1 MKNKNL
7 SVENLF
13 YIFPKTSSN
22 NSTKT
27 DFLSTS
33 KNNFFKISNSR
44 LYARGSSTFDYLNDI
59 NKDKYKY
66 PKIKPPFLTKSKRSI
81 KIHKN
86 ILDKLKKRKK
96 MFNALHKPIFKLSD
110 SCEFFYNLNKTYLT
124 DKNSLKKTNTMN
136 LLFKEKENKDEEI
149 KTSYKTIFMN
159 TTSNNKTK
167 KIINLKIKKID
178 KKGLQNN
185 KTDTKK
191 MNQTNI
197 NFLYNKIFPKLFVD
211 HNANYNVI
219 DNKLNLLYAKD
230 ERHFNNKLYI
240 KNKILLKEGKKLRK
254 MVLDQHDAIDK
265 LEEIKKKI
273 GFIKGVTD
281 YSYPDII
288 LQKSKLKY
296 DIINLKKKK
305 VKKFKLPYQI
315 FEEEK
320 NRDKLNLA
328 KSLSETIIINMRRK
342 ILTFFF
348 MNKTFLPL
356 QETGNYIWNLQV
368 LYKNLPVP
376 KEALPVYF
384 VKI

>member
-1 MKNKNL
+1 
-7 SVENLF
+7 
-13 YIFPKTSSN
+13 
-22 NSTKT
+22 
-27 DFLSTS
+27 
-33 KNNFFKISNSR
+33 
-44 LYARGSSTFDYLNDI
+44 
-59 NKDKYKY
+59 
-66 PKIKPPFLTKSKRSI
+66 
-81 KIHKN
+81 
-86 ILDKLKKRKK
+86 

-136 LLFKEKENKDEEI
+136 LLFKEKDNKDEEI

-178 KKGLQNN
+178 KIGLQNN

-219 DNKLNLLYAKD
+219 DNKLNLLYAED

-328 KSLSETIIINMRRK
+328 KSLSETIIINNRNAIK
-342 ILTFFF
+342 KLNISS
-348 MNKTFLPL
+348 
-356 QETGNYIWNLQV
+356 Y
-368 LYKNLPVP
+368 
-376 KEALPVYF
+376 
-384 VKI
+384 